1 MEDEIFGRQLLRDQE
16 TEWDRRVKESY
27 KEFGI
32 LPASLLTGYEE
43 EEIPIAF
50 DMTGNPMYIIAAAKD
65 SRKKREI
72 IGDIIHEL
80 QSYTR
85 T

>member
-1 MEDEIFGRQLLRDQE
+1 MEDEILGSQLFWSEELRNE
-16 TEWDRRVKESY
+16 MAESL
-27 KEFGI
+27 GI
-32 LPASLLTGYEE
+32 PSHLLTEFEE
-43 EEIPIAF
+43 EEIPVTF